1 MAKKCKGKEPPKG
14 KMNGKEKAEMYG
26 HAPKKRRVV

>member
-14 KMNGKEKAEMYG
+14 KMTGKKKAEMYG
-26 HAPKKRRVV
+26 HMQKKLRVV

>member
-14 KMNGKEKAEMYG
+14 KGTGREKAEMYG
-26 HAPKKRRVV
+26 HMQKKRRVV